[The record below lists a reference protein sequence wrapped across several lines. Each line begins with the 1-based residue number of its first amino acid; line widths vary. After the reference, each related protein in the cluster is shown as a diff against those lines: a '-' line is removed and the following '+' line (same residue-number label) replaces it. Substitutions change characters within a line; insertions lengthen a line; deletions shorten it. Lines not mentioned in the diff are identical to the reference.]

1 MSFPKYAITS
11 LTTILLLG
19 SVHQL
24 SAGEFETLFD
34 GKNLEGWQHKGNW
47 KIEDGVITREGRGGS
62 LVYTAKKVPDDFEL
76 VFEWKV
82 AEGSNSGV
90 YYRPTQYEYQI
101 LDNGKHPDG
110 KNPRT
115 SAASLYFCM
124 PPSHDNTKKPGDWN
138 KGRIICKGTVI
149 QHWLNGEKVVG
160 FDYTDPKYA
169 AEVKMLRQRGGNLDA
184 RGANLSLQD
193 HGDPVWYR
201 NIKMRELGPDDQL
214 DRTSVTPQELT
225 PEQKAAE
232 KAKLEGIIERRH
244 RAQQRAEE
252 KKKQSQK

>member
-1 MSFPKYAITS
+1 MTRP
-11 LTTILLLG
+11 LTHLMVLTVCFAQIPA
-19 SVHQL
+19 L

-34 GKNLEGWQHKGNW
+34 GSNLEGWDHKGNW
-47 KIEDGVITREGRGGS
+47 KVEDGVITREGRGGS
-62 LVYTAKKVPDDFEL
+62 LVYKAKKVPNDFEL

-82 AEGSNSGV
+82 AEGSNSGI

-101 LDNGKHPDG
+101 LDNEKHADG

-124 PPSHDNTKKPGDWN
+124 PPSHDNTNKPGSWN
-138 KGRIICKGTVI
+138 QGRIICKGTVI

-169 AEVKMLRQRGGNLDA
+169 AEVKMLRQRGGNLEA
-184 RGANLSLQD
+184 RGAFLSLQD

-214 DRTSVTPQELT
+214 DRTPVTPAELT
-225 PEQKAAE
+225 AEQKEAE
-232 KAKLEGIIERRH
+232 AAKLARIVEGRR
-244 RAQQRAEE
+244 RAQQKAQE
-252 KKKQSQK
+252 KKEQK